1 MKGEFSHHLIDF
13 FFFLS
18 LLRSILSLTLLE
30 AVVVVVVVA
39 VGWCRPLEPADQ
51 KFFDATTAVSSVI
64 WT

>member
-1 MKGEFSHHLIDF
+1 
-13 FFFLS
+13 LS

-30 AVVVVVVVA
+30 AVVVVVA
-39 VGWCRPLEPADQ
+39 VGWCKPLEPADQ